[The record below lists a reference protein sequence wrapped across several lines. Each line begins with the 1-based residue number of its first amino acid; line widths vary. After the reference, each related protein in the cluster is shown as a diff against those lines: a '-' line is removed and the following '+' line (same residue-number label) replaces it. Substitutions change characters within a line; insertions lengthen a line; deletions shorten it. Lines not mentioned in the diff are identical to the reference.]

1 MSSAFI
7 VGFGLGALVAAQLG
21 PISLLLIRTV
31 MRGALLS
38 GLAIGCAV
46 AIVDTLYAT
55 LGVAG
60 AAPLLQ
66 IGPLRLA
73 LGLLGAA
80 VLVGLGTRTIWTAFR
95 VRLGGETPGEVTAPR
110 RAFFTALAAT
120 ASNPLTIA
128 SWAAVF
134 AAATTAGATSTA
146 GGTIALLGGVGVGS
160 LAWHVLLT
168 GIVGVVRTRVTD
180 RGLQIV
186 DVIAGSGLVVF
197 GGLLGLHT
205 LRDE

>member
-1 MSSAFI
+1 MSSAFA

-31 MRGALLS
+31 MRGAIVS

-60 AAPLLQ
+60 AAPFLQ
-66 IGPLRLA
+66 IPALRLGFGLVGAGVLLA
-73 LGLLGAA
+73 LGA
-80 VLVGLGTRTIWTAFR
+80 RTIWTAFR
-95 VRLGGETPGEVTAPR
+95 VRLGGETPGEVTTPR
-110 RAFFTALAAT
+110 RAFATGLAAT

-134 AAATTAGATSTA
+134 AAASTAGATSTT
-146 GGTIALLGGVGVGS
+146 GGTIALLLGVGLGS
-160 LAWHVLLT
+160 LAWHVVLT
-168 GIVGVVRTRVTD
+168 GVVGVARTRVTD

-186 DVIAGSGLVVF
+186 DLVAGTGLVVF
-197 GGLLGLHT
+197 GGLLGLHAVQ
-205 LRDE
+205 DD

>member
-1 MSSAFI
+1 MSSAFT

-31 MRGALLS
+31 MRDAIAS

-60 AAPLLQ
+60 AAPFLQ
-66 IGPLRLA
+66 FPPLRLA
-73 LGLLGAA
+73 FGLVGAGVLIALGA
-80 VLVGLGTRTIWTAFR
+80 RTIWTAFR
-95 VRLGGETPGEVTAPR
+95 VRLGGEIPGEVTTPR
-110 RAFFTALAAT
+110 RAFATGLAAT

-128 SWAAVF
+128 SWATVF
-134 AAATTAGATSTA
+134 AAATTAGATSTLA
-146 GGTIALLGGVGVGS
+146 GTVALLIGVGLGS
-160 LAWHVLLT
+160 LAWHVVLT
-168 GIVGVVRTRVTD
+168 GIVGVARTRVTD

-186 DVIAGSGLVVF
+186 DLVAGSGLIVF
-197 GGLLGLHT
+197 GGLLGLRT
-205 LRDE
+205 LQDE

>member
-1 MSSAFI
+1 MSSAFV

-31 MRGALLS
+31 MRGAVLS

-46 AIVDTLYAT
+46 AIVDTLYAM

-66 IGPLRLA
+66 IDPLRLA
-73 LGLLGAA
+73 LGLVGAA
-80 VLVGLGTRTIWTAFR
+80 VLVALGARTIWSAFR
-95 VRLGGETPGEVTAPR
+95 IRLGGEAPGEVTTPR
-110 RAFFTALAAT
+110 RAFRTGLAAT

-134 AAATTAGATSTA
+134 AAATTAGATSTTS
-146 GGTIALLGGVGVGS
+146 GTIALLVGVGLGS
-160 LAWHVLLT
+160 LAWHVVLT
-168 GIVGVVRTRVTD
+168 GIVGVARARVTD
-180 RGLQIV
+180 RGLEVV
-186 DVIAGSGLVVF
+186 DLVAGSGLIVF

-205 LRDE
+205 VRDE

>member
-1 MSSAFI
+1 MSSAFA

-31 MRGALLS
+31 LRGAVLS
-38 GLAIGCAV
+38 GLALGCAV
-46 AIVDTLYAT
+46 ALVDTLYAA

-60 AAPLLQ
+60 AAPFLQ
-66 IGPLRLA
+66 IEPLRLA
-73 LGLLGAA
+73 LGLLGAG
-80 VLVGLGTRTIWTAFR
+80 VLIALGARTIWTAFR
-95 VRLGGETPGEVTAPR
+95 IRLGGETAAELATPR
-110 RAFFTALAAT
+110 RAFATGLAAT

-134 AAATTAGATSTA
+134 AAATTAGATSSAA
-146 GGTIALLGGVGVGS
+146 GTLALLAGVGLGS
-160 LAWHVLLT
+160 LAWHVVLT
-168 GIVGVVRTRVTD
+168 GIVALVRGRITD
-180 RGLQIV
+180 RGLQIA
-186 DVIAGSGLVVF
+186 DVVAGSGLVLF

>member
-1 MSSAFI
+1 MSSAFA

-31 MRGALLS
+31 MRGAILS

-73 LGLLGAA
+73 LGLLGST
-80 VLVGLGTRTIWTAFR
+80 VLMALGTRTIWTAFR
-95 VRLGGETPGEVTAPR
+95 VRLGGETPGEVTTPR
-110 RAFFTALAAT
+110 RAFLTGLAAT

-134 AAATTAGATSTA
+134 AAASTAGATSTPS
-146 GGTIALLGGVGVGS
+146 GTIALLAGVGLGS
-160 LAWHVLLT
+160 LAWHVVLT
-168 GIVGVVRTRVTD
+168 GIVGAVRTRVTD

-186 DVIAGSGLVVF
+186 DLVAGSGLVVF
-197 GGLLGLHT
+197 GGLLGLHA
-205 LRDE
+205 LQDD